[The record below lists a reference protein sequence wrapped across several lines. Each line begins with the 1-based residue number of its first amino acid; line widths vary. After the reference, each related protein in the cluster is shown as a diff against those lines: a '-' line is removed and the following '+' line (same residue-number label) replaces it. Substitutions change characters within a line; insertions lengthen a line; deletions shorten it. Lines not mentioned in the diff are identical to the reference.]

1 MSALSINR
9 GNGFLPVYKQI
20 SKSLRQEVQN
30 LYKAG
35 DILPSE
41 AELAKRYN
49 VNRHTLRRAVDEL
62 VEDGLVM
69 RQHGKGTL
77 VLAPS
82 IDYVIGANT
91 RFTENLESMG
101 ITTQSRVLRKQIIP
115 ARGGVAEKL
124 DIAEGTQVIFLETL
138 REVDGKPFCISSH
151 FLPLEQ
157 VPEVFESY
165 QSSSLHTFL
174 ETQCA
179 VKIKRT
185 ESLISAVTPLADD
198 AVQLKMPRNMPALR
212 VKSLNVE
219 MDSLKPIEYVVT
231 RFRGDTAQLSIQP
244 K

>member
-1 MSALSINR
+1 MSALMINR
-9 GNGFLPVYKQI
+9 GSGSLPVYKQI
-20 SKSLRQEVQN
+20 SESLRQEVQN

-35 DILPSE
+35 DILPAE

-49 VNRHTLRRAVDEL
+49 VNRHTLRHAVDEL
-62 VEDGLVM
+62 VEDGLVI
-69 RQHGKGTL
+69 RQHGKGTF
-77 VLAPS
+77 VLAPT

-91 RFTENLESMG
+91 RFTENLESLG
-101 ITTQSRVLRKQIIP
+101 VTTQSRVLRKQIIP

-124 DIAEGTQVIFLETL
+124 QIEEGTKVIFLETL
-138 REVDGKPFCISSH
+138 REVDSKPFCISSH
-151 FLPLEQ
+151 FLPLER

-165 QSSSLHTFL
+165 QSSSLHAFL
-174 ETQCA
+174 ETKCS

-198 AVQLKMPRNMPALR
+198 ALQLKMPRNMPALR

-244 K
+244 